1 MNAMFENMI
10 WGNIDYIIEGEAI
23 LPELIIKLLKK
34 NNLKYF
40 DASKKFVDTIENA
53 IDYLLEG

>member
-1 MNAMFENMI
+1 MI